1 MLCLKKLIIG
11 SGIFLPVLLS
21 LLFVSPSYAIDDLI
35 ISCPNRYDVYCYICA
50 PSSYDIPDIP
60 TCSDLNN
67 YSFAIFDF
75 PNKSWLNSNTYL
87 YNANFSSI
95 YPYNFSSIIYNFSS
109 DFSSFNDIMFNPTN
123 VVSNPATYTITLTD
137 SIGGSCSQPDDPEPC
152 PVVPDT
158 PYGDQL
164 NNITMAIYT
173 CGGILLVLYFFY
185 CIYRIIIKNS
195 GVSNL

>member
-21 LLFVSPSYAIDDLI
+21 LLFVSPSYAIDDISITYTSSPSAWTDVFPNCTGLCLSDYSYLI
-35 ISCPNRYDVYCYICA
+35 IEHDYVVNNFSTFNLQVRMDGSSGRSFTIPYYSYIFSFPFDFV
-50 PSSYDIPDIP
+50 PSSYNYLQFGSDGIP
-60 TCSDLNN
+60 
-67 YSFAIFDF
+67 
-75 PNKSWLNSNTYL
+75 
-87 YNANFSSI
+87 
-95 YPYNFSSIIYNFSS
+95 
-109 DFSSFNDIMFNPTN
+109 SSFLPVTF
-123 VVSNPATYTITLTD
+123 TLTN
-137 SIGGSCSQPDDPEPC
+137 SLSSCPDPEPC

-158 PYGDQL
+158 PYRDQL